1 MGRLGEIVQSD
12 NIHLEQEVSG
22 LGMIVGSFTHSMD
35 PKKRLT
41 IPSVWRSQIGKPQS
55 VYVMPDLHKQ
65 CLNLYPSA
73 EMVRK
78 LEALRQYPMGDE
90 TAREAFRDLGEFS
103 EVLTW
108 DSQGRIRVSDRLL
121 AFASLD
127 DQVVL
132 VGALDRI
139 ELWSPGNRPQKKGV
153 DQDALRRSWDQ
164 IKI

>member
-1 MGRLGEIVQSD
+1 VQED

-22 LGMIVGSFTHSMD
+22 LGMIVGSFVHSLD

-55 VYVMPDLHKQ
+55 VYVMPDLHKP
-65 CLNLYPSA
+65 CLNLYPSS
-73 EMVRK
+73 EMIRK
-78 LEALRQYPMGDE
+78 LETLRQYAMGDE
-90 TAREAFRDLGEFS
+90 AAREAFREMGEFS
-103 EVLTW
+103 EVATW

-121 AFASLD
+121 EFAGLD
-127 DQVVL
+127 DRVVL

-139 ELWSPGNRPQKKGV
+139 ELWSLENRPQKKGV

-164 IKI
+164 VKM